1 MHAVRSKS
9 SVIFDYALKI
19 QNVVPIDIAEFTI
32 KMKLLIL
39 ILYEIVFVLIQ
50 IHAVFQLRLYLV
62 SLFFRSTQTI
72 LIP

>member
-1 MHAVRSKS
+1 M
-9 SVIFDYALKI
+9 
-19 QNVVPIDIAEFTI
+19 DIAEFTI